1 MPRRR
6 RLARSGNA
14 PLSEKGTAM
23 IRLVVSIACLLL
35 VATSAVAQQNGASD
49 WPLTYYAHL
58 AVTVLGLV
66 FAMRMAEQAFGRREH
81 QLADTPTF
89 PRYMTSRG
97 HYLLGSWAFI
107 ILAAFIFLLIVYLHK
122 EVIQVVKVFGE
133 PLSGKI
139 IEAVSKNE
147 APYLLIIVVMGLV
160 YLFLLHQEA
169 RWNVLLMIRDLIHSW
184 ISVPQL
190 GHKIVSEISAALTV
204 PTPAIG
210 EVVNSSVALS
220 KADFRKD
227 KRTVDRIWA
236 ELSYMKWWI
245 AQHQA
250 SGDDATFFTEPSF
263 NLDQLLAQYDQISV
277 LVSLVKGGEKL
288 PPTVSTDS
296 IQAQLKEIHS
306 KFARLVA
313 CYLLYKNGSKQRL
326 AAEARSFGVP
336 FNRETFDNPLRYS
349 VIFLVTVT
357 FAVYLSVYG
366 SAVLY
371 DLLSGKGL
379 RFADQDV
386 ERVFSWIMYALS
398 NYGLAILAVLGVRLA
413 IWRVS
418 GACNQ
423 SYLLVYCWTFVLA
436 WLVGPLGLTL
446 VAKYNG
452 AASVKDLS
460 FGIAYY
466 NMLRWGIGPG
476 LVAVC
481 ITYFMDRQL
490 SSDLPNIDTSIV
502 LRRVV
507 TSVALACFIIVLQLP
522 QLLSLR
528 AAPDA
533 AWNTDKLRVV
543 ALGATFVVTLS
554 LALVAQFGL
563 RPSRQQ
569 APLAAQPAE

>member
-1 MPRRR
+1 
-6 RLARSGNA
+6 
-14 PLSEKGTAM
+14 
-23 IRLVVSIACLLL
+23 
-35 VATSAVAQQNGASD
+35 
-49 WPLTYYAHL
+49 
-58 AVTVLGLV
+58 
-66 FAMRMAEQAFGRREH
+66 
-81 QLADTPTF
+81 
-89 PRYMTSRG
+89 
-97 HYLLGSWAFI
+97 
-107 ILAAFIFLLIVYLHK
+107 
-122 EVIQVVKVFGE
+122 
-133 PLSGKI
+133 
-139 IEAVSKNE
+139 
-147 APYLLIIVVMGLV
+147 
-160 YLFLLHQEA
+160 
-169 RWNVLLMIRDLIHSW
+169 
-184 ISVPQL
+184 
-190 GHKIVSEISAALTV
+190 
-204 PTPAIG
+204 
-210 EVVNSSVALS
+210 
-220 KADFRKD
+220 
-227 KRTVDRIWA
+227 
-236 ELSYMKWWI
+236 
-245 AQHQA
+245 
-250 SGDDATFFTEPSF
+250 
-263 NLDQLLAQYDQISV
+263 
-277 LVSLVKGGEKL
+277 
-288 PPTVSTDS
+288 
-296 IQAQLKEIHS
+296 
-306 KFARLVA
+306 
-313 CYLLYKNGSKQRL
+313 
-326 AAEARSFGVP
+326 VP

-349 VIFLVTVT
+349 VIFLLTVIV
-357 FAVYLSVYG
+357 AVYLSVYG

-379 RFADQDV
+379 LFADQDV

-452 AASVKDLS
+452 AAGVKDLS

-507 TSVALACFIIVLQLP
+507 TSFALACFIIVLQLP

-563 RPSRQQ
+563 RPPRQHT
-569 APLAAQPAE
+569 PLAAQPAE